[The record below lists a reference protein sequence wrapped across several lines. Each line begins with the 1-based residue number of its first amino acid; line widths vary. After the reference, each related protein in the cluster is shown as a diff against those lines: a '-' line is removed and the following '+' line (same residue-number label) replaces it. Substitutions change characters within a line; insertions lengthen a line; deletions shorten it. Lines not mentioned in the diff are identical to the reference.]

1 MSLYDRVEKE
11 FQQTEKKT
19 DKPTFKPRS
28 RYKNQQ
34 MEAVIKLVSKNEFG
48 KKRQKEIEECIRA
61 FNFTNQH
68 INDFKKVFIDC
79 ELDDDG
85 NATIE

>member
-48 KKRQKEIEECIRA
+48 KKR
-61 FNFTNQH
+61 
-68 INDFKKVFIDC
+68 
-79 ELDDDG
+79 
-85 NATIE
+85 